1 MLLLDTLA
9 ELSEHARSVNAD
21 RLRRRA
27 LAIAQLAD
35 KARSTLLHRA
45 WQRHLHELPI
55 FKDMFCLQHAGC
67 STHTTERGHSPST
80 VMLKMRFQYPTPC
93 A

>member
-9 ELSEHARSVNAD
+9 ELCEHARSVNAD

-35 KARSTLLHRA
+35 KARPPALAQKRA
-45 WQRHLHELPI
+45 LSSQQQVPLDALCHI
-55 FKDMFCLQHAGC
+55 YIAFAGWSC
-67 STHTTERGHSPST
+67 MRGPS
-80 VMLKMRFQYPTPC
+80 
-93 A
+93 